1 MTLPLKHLILQGMTQ
16 RKKAGKRKEEEKKQK
31 EKRRRR
37 TDKAWIILIYRQR
50 INIDNTQ

>member
-1 MTLPLKHLILQGMTQ
+1 MKLPLKHLILQGMTQ
-16 RKKAGKRKEEEKKQK
+16 RKKAGKRKKKRSK
-31 EKRRRR
+31 KKKRRKR